1 MTKSFHASGA
11 STGRNAKAQRLCL
24 SCLIPADLARGAL
37 SDHPPTK
44 DTCHCGGKIERF
56 DSRAEAKKFRE
67 LKMLQNNG
75 QIFGLRCHP
84 KFDLVVR
91 ANDNTLA
98 FSVGSYT
105 ADFEY
110 FTRDE
115 TLNQAIRHVL
125 DVKPMRRCKRGK
137 SDGKMLPVLS
147 RDAALRIKLFEA
159 LYGHKVRFVE

>member
-1 MTKSFHASGA
+1 MPVEEFCD
-11 STGRNAKAQRLCL
+11 R
-24 SCLIPADLARGAL
+24 
-37 SDHPPTK
+37 
-44 DTCHCGGKIERF
+44 CGGKIERF
-56 DSRAEAKKFRE
+56 DSRAEAKKFCE

-84 KFDLVVR
+84 KFDLVVS

-115 TLNQAIRHVL
+115 TLNCAIRHVL
-125 DVKPMRRCKRGK
+125 DVKPMRRWKGGK

-147 RDAALRIKLFEA
+147 REAALRINLFEA